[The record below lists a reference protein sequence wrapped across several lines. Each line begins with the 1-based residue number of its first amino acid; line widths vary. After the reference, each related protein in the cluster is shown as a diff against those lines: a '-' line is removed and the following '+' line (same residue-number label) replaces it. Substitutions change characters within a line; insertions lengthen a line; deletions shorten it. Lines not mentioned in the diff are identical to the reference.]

1 MIYSV
6 VTAKEAQT
14 TNIRAKNTK
23 LNERS
28 SGEDVTAG
36 MFWQRGNRGDV
47 LAKGQLRGCS
57 GKGAT
62 AGDVPAKAQQ
72 HKSYSKM
79 SKNTL
84 HQKNKRIKRRE
95 NDENERHC
103 ILQ

>member
-28 SGEDVTAG
+28 SGEDITA
-36 MFWQRGNRGDV
+36 GDV
-47 LAKGQLRGCS
+47 LAKGQPRGCS
-57 GKGAT
+57 GKGAA

-79 SKNTL
+79 SENTL